1 MLLLCAYVSFK
12 ATIEADIS
20 TMNPEDIVVVTAPVL
35 AKGALALGAS
45 VPFTA
50 IAKRMLGPAADEIAE
65 MMRDQVRLYRYGRQL
80 ACVQKAAKMAED
92 AGFTPHEVPS
102 KLLFPL
108 LEGASFEEN
117 EDLHTMWA
125 ALLAN
130 ASSPKWSDGVRP
142 GYIALL
148 RQMASDEAALLNWL
162 YTDALRQKEP
172 SYCLT
177 IEWYVPD
184 LRSPYRRLVDA
195 IGCYEWD
202 AALPFARTGQHSEAS
217 ADPRRRIQ
225 YQSHPAEDVGC
236 GDAAGAEKPGCKLC
250 FAPF

>member
-1 MLLLCAYVSFK
+1 MLLLCAYVSFR

-80 ACVQKAAKMAED
+80 ACVQKAAKMTED

-108 LEGASFEEN
+108 LEGASCEEN

-162 YTDALRQKEP
+162 YMDALRQKEP

-184 LRSPYRRLVDA
+184 LRSPYRRLVEAKPKTADDFHACLDA
-195 IGCYEWD
+195 LEGSFLIEKFDGAID
-202 AALPFARTGQHSEAS
+202 DKGIPKIRLTGRGIHL
-217 ADPRRRIQ
+217 
-225 YQSHPAEDVGC
+225 VGAC
-236 GDAAGAEKPGCKLC
+236 TPPKPLK
-250 FAPF
+250 

>member
-1 MLLLCAYVSFK
+1 MPLLCVCVVFK
-12 ATIEADIS
+12 ATMEADIT
-20 TMNPEDIVVVTAPVL
+20 TMNPDDLVVTAPVL

-65 MMRDQVRLYRYGRQL
+65 MMRDQVRRYRYGRQL

-92 AGFTPHEVPS
+92 AGFTPNEVPS

-130 ASSPKWSDGVRP
+130 ASSPKWTDGVRP
-142 GYIALL
+142 SYIALL
-148 RQMASDEAALLNWL
+148 KQMASDEAALLNWL
-162 YTDALRQKEP
+162 YMNALRQKEP
-172 SYCLT
+172 SHALT

-184 LRSPYRRLVDA
+184 LRSTYRSLVDA
-195 IGCYEWD
+195 KPKTADYFHACLD
-202 AALPFARTGQHSEAS
+202 ALEGSFLIERFAVAIDDKGIPKIRLTG
-217 ADPRRRIQ
+217 RGINL
-225 YQSHPAEDVGC
+225 
-236 GDAAGAEKPGCKLC
+236 AGACTPPKPVK
-250 FAPF
+250 